1 MSETHQD
8 PAEMIHLVSRRA
20 DCAQVRLG
28 DCETVITLRV
38 STDGDGAVQ
47 LAQSHW
53 IRTPDEGRP
62 TRPQSFA
69 GLTPKHA
76 LGAAIGELAMTFSRG
91 LRRGH
96 RPDESWFV
104 PAPTLTAV

>member
-1 MSETHQD
+1 MSTQD

-28 DCETVITLRV
+28 DCETVVTLRV
-38 STDGDGAVQ
+38 STDEDGAVR
-47 LAQSHW
+47 LVQSHW
-53 IRTPDEGRP
+53 IRTPDEGRAS
-62 TRPQSFA
+62 RPQSVV

-76 LGAAIGELAMTFSRG
+76 LGAAIGELAMAFSRG
-91 LRRGH
+91 LRQGH

-104 PAPTLTAV
+104 PAPILSAV

>member
-1 MSETHQD
+1 MNVVNMTS
-8 PAEMIHLVSRRA
+8 AELIHLVSRRA

-38 STDGDGAVQ
+38 STDHLGAVR

-53 IRTPDEGRP
+53 ICTPDAIQPNRIK
-62 TRPQSFA
+62 SFP
-69 GLTPKHA
+69 GGELKHV
-76 LGAAIGELAMTFSRG
+76 LGAAIGQLAETFARG
-91 LRRGH
+91 LRQGH

-104 PAPTLTAV
+104 PVPVLVG